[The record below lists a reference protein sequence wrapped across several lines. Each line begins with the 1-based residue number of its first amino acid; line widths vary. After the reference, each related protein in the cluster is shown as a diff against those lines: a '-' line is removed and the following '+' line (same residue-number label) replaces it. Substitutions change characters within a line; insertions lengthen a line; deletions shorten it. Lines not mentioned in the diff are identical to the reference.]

1 MRPDG
6 EPQYEKFKEL
16 HFRQYADIAEA
27 QLQQKVGIIQQQ
39 TESQRVVIEAEGIAK
54 KRAVEGYTYQQERGF
69 DVAEKVAENEGCGNF
84 SNVGIGFGLM
94 TGIGNSVGS
103 AVGDIMNSTMPVV
116 TGKMSEN
123 NPMRFCD
130 NCGAEIIVGAS
141 FCVNCGKALEK
152 SDQCRNCGFVFT
164 KSENFCPKC
173 GTRRILNEK

>member
-1 MRPDG
+1 M
-6 EPQYEKFKEL
+6 
-16 HFRQYADIAEA
+16 
-27 QLQQKVGIIQQQ
+27 
-39 TESQRVVIEAEGIAK
+39 
-54 KRAVEGYTYQQERGF
+54 
-69 DVAEKVAENEGCGNF
+69 AEKVAENEGCGNF

-173 GTRRILNEK
+173 GTRRIMNEK